1 MRSTWIAS
9 LRARGENVVVLDA
22 GNLGD
27 LGERAML
34 LVRMAEEND
43 FSMGCF
49 RCHSFVAGCAFVLLI
64 YSQQYVNKR

>member
-9 LRARGENVVVLDA
+9 LRARGETVVVLDA

-34 LVRMAEEND
+34 LVRMAEEID
-43 FSMGCF
+43 FSMGCCC
-49 RCHSFVAGCAFVLLI
+49 RCTVLLLAG
-64 YSQQYVNKR
+64 SMEVK

>member
-9 LRARGENVVVLDA
+9 LRARGDNVVVLDA

-34 LVRMAEEND
+34 LVRMAEEID
-43 FSMGCF
+43 FSMGCLLQ
-49 RCHSFVAGCAFVLLI
+49 VLQFCCWLDP
-64 YSQQYVNKR
+64 